1 MKRNLNS
8 LIFALLIVF
17 SGCKTPVP
25 TISNRYKESVNEE
38 IQVDIPEVYEAM
50 QIALSLTDTYQSDPN
65 LIKKDTPYYE
75 EMMHHFSEHKSH
87 PLITK
92 LDKKLKK
99 AGAYNEINTLIRF
112 QALNYSL
119 KDGKLVKENRYNIPF
134 VYNVAPYP
142 LFLYHNN
149 MQQINNFLKV
159 SDFAGFYS
167 QHKGHYDSL
176 ITQSRELN
184 DYTGMK
190 RWLEREFPHIR
201 NEAFLILF
209 SPLTGGLHNVKE
221 FSSKSGDKK
230 QSIMFVNAPDYERG
244 IWKGRTLAE
253 KSAYAS
259 RIVFTEIDHSYVNP
273 TTSLYIGQIESAMQ
287 ELKDWKTG
295 KVTGGYNSYSLT
307 FNEYMTWAVYTL
319 YAYDTYPPDV
329 FERVIESQIK
339 FMVNNRGF
347 TKFREFNNA
356 LLSLYVKKN
365 DGQKV
370 ADLYPD
376 IINWIES
383 NKVSSQNKVQ
393 P

>member
-1 MKRNLNS
+1 MKRNLSSFILAIVIS
-8 LIFALLIVF
+8 L

-25 TISNRYKESVNEE
+25 TISNSYKESIRED
-38 IQVDIPEVYEAM
+38 IKVDIPEVYEAM

-75 EMMHHFSEHKSH
+75 EMMRHFSEHKDH
-87 PLITK
+87 PLIAK
-92 LDKKLKK
+92 LDKKLRK

-119 KDGKLVKENRYNIPF
+119 KGGRIVKENRYNIPF
-134 VYNVAPYP
+134 IYNVAPYP

-149 MQQINNFLKV
+149 RQLINSFLKE

-167 QHKGHYDSL
+167 RHKKQYDSL
-176 ITQSRELN
+176 INRSHELN
-184 DYTGMK
+184 DYSGMK
-190 RWLEREFPHIR
+190 KWLEREFPHVR
-201 NEAFLILF
+201 NEAFLIVF
-209 SPLTGGLHNVKE
+209 SPLTGGLHNIKE
-221 FSSKSGDKK
+221 FSSKSRDKK
-230 QSIMFVNAPDYERG
+230 QSILFVNAPDYERG
-244 IWKGRTLAE
+244 IWENRPLAE

-259 RIVFTEIDHSYVNP
+259 RFVFTEIDHSYVNP
-273 TTSLYIGQIESAMQ
+273 TTAPYIGQIEAAMQ
-287 ELKDWKTG
+287 ELKDWKAE

-307 FNEYMTWAVYTL
+307 FNEYMTWAVFTL
-319 YAYDTYPPDV
+319 YAYDTYHSDV
-329 FERVIESQIK
+329 FERVIESQVK

-356 LLSLYVKKN
+356 LLSLYLKKK
-365 DGQKV
+365 DGQTV

-376 IINWIES
+376 IINWMDS
-383 NKVSSQNKVQ
+383 NKVSPQNKVQ